1 MSPRERLDQMH
12 AEMTEWRRDFHA
24 HPEIGFEE
32 ARTSEIVAQKLAEW
46 GIEVHRGLGGTGVVG
61 VLRGQGQASGGNRA
75 IGLRADMDALP
86 MEEGNSFA
94 HRSRNPGRMH
104 ACGHDGHT
112 TMLLGAA
119 KYLAETRKFA
129 GTVHLI
135 FQPAEEGLAG
145 AKAML
150 DDGLFERFPCDAVY
164 GIHNSP
170 DMPLGTVKALAG
182 TAMAAIDYFSVVLRG
197 KAAHGAHPQQGIDTV
212 SIAAQVVGVLNALP
226 SRHVDALESAIVS
239 IGQIHGGT
247 SDIVIP
253 ETVELRGSVRT
264 LKPDVRDLVEGL
276 FKRAV
281 EHTAA
286 AQGGGRDRES
296 LERRREPGGD
306 HEADQPGDDGD
317 QQEQRG
323 QRADVAGQDLA
334 GHLARLA
341 DRHGAAAVRRRGR
354 REIVRGRPR
363 AVVVGPGGD
372 QHRAVTVVV
381 LQPVMVA
388 DERGQELLID
398 RAPGVGPVLDDDGDQ
413 PGLLGELARR
423 LLADQVP
430 QHVGAD
436 RTRAEEED
444 DAEDDEGDR
453 QALTHRWCR
462 PRGGNPRLERPP
474 HDPSRPRSRASGAA
488 DRW

>member
-1 MSPRERLDQMH
+1 MSTTGSIPLHRRRTPGLAIREVAGGNTMAVVVPGGSESASAAVSQGSSV
-12 AEMTEWRRDFHA
+12 AV
-24 HPEIGFEE
+24 E
-32 ARTSEIVAQKLAEW
+32 AGA
-46 GIEVHRGLGGTGVVG
+46 GRGAVQPAPAARARASAGS
-61 VLRGQGQASGGNRA
+61 SGGNRA

-86 MEEGNSFA
+86 MDEGNSFA
-94 HRSRNPGRMH
+94 HRSKNPGRMH

-170 DMPLGTVKALAG
+170 DMPLGTVKAIAG

-197 KAAHGAHPQQGIDTV
+197 KSAHGAHPQQGIDTV
-212 SIAAQVVGVLNALP
+212 AIAAQVVNVLNALP

-264 LKPDVRDLVEGL
+264 LKPEIRDLVEGL

-281 EHTAA
+281 ENTAA
-286 AQGGGRDRES
+286 AQISAMAIRIS
-296 LERRREPGGD
+296 
-306 HEADQPGDDGD
+306 
-317 QQEQRG
+317 
-323 QRADVAGQDLA
+323 LA
-334 GHLARLA
+334 GS
-341 DRHGAAAVRRRGR
+341 
-354 REIVRGRPR
+354 
-363 AVVVGPGGD
+363 
-372 QHRAVTVVV
+372 T
-381 LQPVMVA
+381 
-388 DERGQELLID
+388 
-398 RAPGVGPVLDDDGDQ
+398 
-413 PGLLGELARR
+413 
-423 LLADQVP
+423 
-430 QHVGAD
+430 
-436 RTRAEEED
+436 
-444 DAEDDEGDR
+444 
-453 QALTHRWCR
+453 ALM
-462 PRGGNPRLERPP
+462 
-474 HDPSRPRSRASGAA
+474 SV
-488 DRW
+488 

>member
-1 MSPRERLDQMH
+1 MSPRDRLDQMH
-12 AEMTEWRRDFHA
+12 GEMTEWRRDFHA

-32 ARTSEIVAQKLAEW
+32 VRTSEIVAQKLSEW

-61 VLRGQGQASGGNRA
+61 VIRGQGQASGGNRA

-94 HRSRNPGRMH
+94 HRSKNPGRMH

-170 DMPLGTVKALAG
+170 DMELGTVKAVTG

-197 KAAHGAHPQQGIDTV
+197 KSAHGAHPQQGIDTV
-212 SIAAQVVGVLNALP
+212 AIAAQVVNVLNALP

-264 LKPDVRDLVEGL
+264 LKPEIRDLVEGL

-281 EHTAA
+281 ENTAA
-286 AQGGGRDRES
+286 AQGGTAEISYRRAYPATINAAHETDRASLCATNTRGVNRVIRDGKP
-296 LERRREPGGD
+296 L
-306 HEADQPGDDGD
+306 
-317 QQEQRG
+317 
-323 QRADVAGQDLA
+323 LA
-334 GHLARLA
+334 GEDFAFML
-341 DRHGAAAVRRRGR
+341 
-354 REIVRGRPR
+354 E
-363 AVVVGPGGD
+363 
-372 QHRAVTVVV
+372 
-381 LQPVMVA
+381 
-388 DERGQELLID
+388 
-398 RAPGVGPVLDDDGDQ
+398 RAPGAYLFFGQRDGAKGGTPVHNPGYDFNDDLLPIGASYLA
-413 PGLLGELARR
+413 GLVEQELG
-423 LLADQVP
+423 
-430 QHVGAD
+430 
-436 RTRAEEED
+436 
-444 DAEDDEGDR
+444 
-453 QALTHRWCR
+453 
-462 PRGGNPRLERPP
+462 
-474 HDPSRPRSRASGAA
+474 
-488 DRW
+488 

>member
-1 MSPRERLDQMH
+1 MSPRDRLDQMH
-12 AEMTEWRRDFHA
+12 GEMTEWRRDFHA

-32 ARTSEIVAQKLAEW
+32 VRTSEIVAQKLSEW

-61 VLRGQGQASGGNRA
+61 VIRGKHGAQGSNRA

-94 HRSRNPGRMH
+94 HRSQNPGRMH

-112 TMLLGAA
+112 AMLLGAA
-119 KYLAETRKFA
+119 KVLAETRNFS

-150 DDGLFERFPCDAVY
+150 DDGLFEKFPCDAVY

-170 DMPLGTVKALAG
+170 DMPLGQVKALTG

-197 KAAHGAHPQQGIDTV
+197 KSAHGAHPQQGIDTV
-212 SIAAQVVGVLNALP
+212 AIAAQVVNVLNALP

-264 LKPDVRDLVEGL
+264 LKPEIRDLVEGL

-281 EHTAA
+281 ENTAA
-286 AQGGGRDRES
+286 AQGGTAEISYRRAYPATINAAHETDRASLCATNTRGVNKVIRDGKP
-296 LERRREPGGD
+296 L
-306 HEADQPGDDGD
+306 
-317 QQEQRG
+317 
-323 QRADVAGQDLA
+323 LA
-334 GHLARLA
+334 GEDFAFML
-341 DRHGAAAVRRRGR
+341 
-354 REIVRGRPR
+354 E
-363 AVVVGPGGD
+363 
-372 QHRAVTVVV
+372 
-381 LQPVMVA
+381 
-388 DERGQELLID
+388 
-398 RAPGVGPVLDDDGDQ
+398 RAPGAYLFFGQRDGAKGGTPVHNPGYDFNDDLLPIGASYLA
-413 PGLLGELARR
+413 GLVEQELG
-423 LLADQVP
+423 
-430 QHVGAD
+430 
-436 RTRAEEED
+436 
-444 DAEDDEGDR
+444 
-453 QALTHRWCR
+453 
-462 PRGGNPRLERPP
+462 
-474 HDPSRPRSRASGAA
+474 
-488 DRW
+488 